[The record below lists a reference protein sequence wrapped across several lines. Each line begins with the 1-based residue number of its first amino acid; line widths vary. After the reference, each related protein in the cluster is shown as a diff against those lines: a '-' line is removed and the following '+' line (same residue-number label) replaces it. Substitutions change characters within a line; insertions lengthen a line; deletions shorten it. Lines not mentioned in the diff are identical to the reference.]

1 MDTHA
6 KLRLIASKLEAD
18 DYDVRHQLLDL
29 ADDFVRAAAE
39 CGKLPNALRTELDE
53 ILAEIDAIRPQ
64 YPSHRE
70 TSPFFDRVGLGQEGR
85 RRARSLSQ
93 RIVGWIRATGGR

>member
-18 DYDVRHQLLDL
+18 DYDVRHQLLDV
-29 ADDFVRAAAE
+29 ADDFVRTAAE
-39 CGKLPNALRTELDE
+39 CGKLPSALRTELDE

-70 TSPFFDRVGLGQEGR
+70 TSLLFDRAGLGQEGR
-85 RRARSLSQ
+85 RRAWILGQ
-93 RIVGWIRATGGR
+93 RIVGWIGAVGRF